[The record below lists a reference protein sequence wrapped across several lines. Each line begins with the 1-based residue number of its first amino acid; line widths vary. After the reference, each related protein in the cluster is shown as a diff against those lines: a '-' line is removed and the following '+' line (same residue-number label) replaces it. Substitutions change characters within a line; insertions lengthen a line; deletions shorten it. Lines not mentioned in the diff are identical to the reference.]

1 VISGGATGIGAAIA
15 QRLVSQGVDVLLLG
29 RRPDRLD
36 ATAAALRAEY
46 PAGTVHTAVADVTSP
61 ADMSAVRATAGDVLG
76 QVDIV
81 VANAGSP
88 ATKPTADLTQLAES
102 WLAAL
107 RANTLG
113 AVLLVGAI
121 DPLLVAPGGRIVVIG
136 SSAAQRGN
144 STPSYAA
151 AKGAL
156 EAWVRTLANEYGPRG
171 ITANVIAP
179 GYTADTELIAGRI
192 PPERHER
199 LVASISLGRSAVADE
214 IAAAASFL
222 ASSAASYITGQ
233 TINVDGGLRV

>member
-1 VISGGATGIGAAIA
+1 M
-15 QRLVSQGVDVLLLG
+15 LLLG

-36 ATAAALRAEY
+36 EAAIALRAAH
-46 PAGTVHTAVADVTSP
+46 PGASVHAAVADVTSP
-61 ADMSAVRATAGDVLG
+61 ADVGAAATVARDVLG
-76 QVDIV
+76 QVGIV

-88 ATKPTADLTQLAES
+88 AARPTADLAQLADS
-102 WLAAL
+102 WLSSF

-113 AVLLVGAI
+113 AVLLVSAL
-121 DPLLVAPGGRIVVIG
+121 DPLLVAPGGRIVIIG

-156 EAWVRTLANEYGPRG
+156 EAWVRTLANKYGPRG

-214 IAAAASFL
+214 IAAVATFL
-222 ASSAASYITGQ
+222 ASPAASYLTGQ
-233 TINVDGGLRV
+233 TINVDGGLRI